1 MDVLTTSPEIG
12 KTASVILKITHRVC
26 QLATIAGVGVEQ
38 EASQTQT
45 QTKPKPNPN
54 SNQTQT
60 QTKPPTSKPLRTCL
74 LFRNFIRKRKR
85 GYHWIWNT
93 KLQLISSA
101 RLVRLSESRQL
112 KPKQTPNS
120 NSNSNPNPNP
130 NPHQTARGT
139 DFLLQL
145 HLKTQTGHQHIQETK
160 WLSIGFSVL
169 LKSSELGLKAKPKP
183 NRT

>member
-1 MDVLTTSPEIG
+1 VDVLTTSPEIG

-45 QTKPKPNPN
+45 QTKPKPKPNPN
-54 SNQTQT
+54 Q
-60 QTKPPTSKPLRTCL
+60 PPISKPLRTCL

-101 RLVRLSESRQL
+101 RLVRLTESRQL

-120 NSNSNPNPNP
+120 NSNSNPNPN
-130 NPHQTARGT
+130 QTARGT